1 MAGMAQHIYTLR
13 NCLLRIALVAMG
25 CMVMLFCWRE
35 PLLNLLL
42 QPLLSNPHAPAHIV
56 FTGIPELFMVYLK
69 VATWGGVFLGLPYA
83 FFEVWRFLSPGLY
96 VHEKRWVWPLLV
108 AVPLLFYI
116 GGVFAYTIVVPS
128 ALSFFLGFYQPG
140 LEALPSISSYLKF
153 LFNMCFAMGAAFNLP
168 VILVL
173 LVRVGIL
180 RVEQLQKARRLA
192 IVLIF
197 IVAAVM
203 TPPDPFSQIAMAVPL
218 VLLYEVA
225 IFTAKRVKK

>member
-1 MAGMAQHIYTLR
+1 
-13 NCLLRIALVAMG
+13 
-25 CMVMLFCWRE
+25 
-35 PLLNLLL
+35 
-42 QPLLSNPHAPAHIV
+42 
-56 FTGIPELFMVYLK
+56 MVYLK